1 MNREQD
7 RKGNIYAY
15 LAIAYALLQY
25 IWSLVVTYSFRQ
37 EGIIEYVVSPLGY
50 LPLFFTNL
58 ILSLPMLLI
67 FLGSLLK
74 YRSAFGKKLDYI
86 KPDRYILTLT
96 ITTIY
101 AFLMPLSAEVIKPA
115 PRGAYTWF
123 YYLFFIAFF
132 EEFLYRGLLPSFLER
147 SYFPRAIIVVVP
159 ALMYGLYQTALPF
172 ARYGFSMNVLLSCLP
187 NVIISILLHYLLYA
201 AKKWSGAMWLPIIL
215 HATFEL
221 SLFLL
226 IH

>member
-25 IWSLVVTYSFRQ
+25 IWALVVTYSFGQ

-74 YRSAFGKKLDYI
+74 YRSAFGQKLDYI

-123 YYLFFIAFF
+123 YYIFFIAFF

-147 SYFPRAIIVVVP
+147 SYFPRTVISIVP
-159 ALMYGLYQTALPF
+159 ALMYGLYEPHQQNQRL
-172 ARYGFSMNVLLSCLP
+172 
-187 NVIISILLHYLLYA
+187 
-201 AKKWSGAMWLPIIL
+201 
-215 HATFEL
+215 
-221 SLFLL
+221 
-226 IH
+226 